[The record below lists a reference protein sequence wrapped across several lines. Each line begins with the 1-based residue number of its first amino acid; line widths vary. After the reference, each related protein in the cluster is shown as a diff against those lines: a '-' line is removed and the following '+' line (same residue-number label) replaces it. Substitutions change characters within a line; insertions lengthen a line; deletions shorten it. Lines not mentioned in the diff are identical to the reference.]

1 MTSWLLGFASLLLT
15 IMAVGLV
22 RALRGPTPADRLL
35 AVQLLGTAGIGVL
48 LLLAK
53 ALALP
58 ALADVALVFSL
69 LAAVAVAALTRRAT
83 PPRSSTS
90 GASARAESDGRLR

>member
-58 ALADVALVFSL
+58 ALADVALVLAL
-69 LAAVAVAALTRRAT
+69 LAVVAVAALTRRAA
-83 PPRSSTS
+83 PPRLSTS
-90 GASARAESDGRLR
+90 RASARAESVGTRR

>member
-1 MTSWLLGFASLLLT
+1 MTAWLLGFASLLLT

-69 LAAVAVAALTRRAT
+69 LTAVAVAALTRRVT

-90 GASARAESDGRLR
+90 EASVRVDSEGRLR